1 MNTFMRCLSL
11 SVTLVTLMISAT
23 GSAWWHTPR
32 DRPLGIQG
40 RAVGPNSGIG
50 ALFSTGNGQLTLK
63 INKKKREI
71 VYQLTYKFPDAA
83 ATPIVGTQFVNQ
95 GAPPLRSEAHHWLDQ
110 RVAVPIGGQS
120 RPGARGSE
128 HSDVPESFGEPS
140 PEASRPRR
148 SWRSPLRDFPGVRG
162 DRRAARRHRQRR
174 DLWKRPHGS
183 IPGGRDSRSG
193 RRPSPPVIGVL
204 LPSWRT
210 S

>member
-11 SVTLVTLMISAT
+11 SVTLVALMISAT
-23 GSAWWHTPR
+23 GSAQDGAHLQT
-32 DRPLGIQG
+32 DLSGFKEV
-40 RAVGPNSGIG
+40 VGPDLGIG
-50 ALFSTGNGQLTLK
+50 AIFSTGNGQLTLQIDK
-63 INKKKREI
+63 QKREI
-71 VYQLTYKFPDAA
+71 TYQLTYKFPDAI

-95 GAPPLRSEAHHWLDQ
+95 AHLHFGQKHTTGAINVWLCQSADNPAP
-110 RVAVPIGGQS
+110 VAVAAGTPTC
-120 RPGARGSE
+120 
-128 HSDVPESFGEPS
+128 PS
-140 PEASRPRR
+140 PSGTVAGSITPAKVLALPSSGIPR
-148 SWRSPLRDFPGVRG
+148 GRG
-162 DRRAARRHRQRR
+162 RIRRAARRHTERR